1 MIAEEA
7 RFLNLDLFQM
17 RKERRLSIIM
27 IDEEKTAK
35 IKNEDMFIE
44 TKESNSKSI
53 SNIRYYEIKPK
64 VKRGLL
70 AWADE
75 DYQKINEKLKC

>member
-1 MIAEEA
+1 MI
-7 RFLNLDLFQM
+7 
-17 RKERRLSIIM
+17 KERNPTSIM
-27 IDEEKTAK
+27 IEDERTAE

-44 TKESNSKSI
+44 TNESISKSI
-53 SNIRYYEIKPK
+53 NIRYYEIKPK
-64 VKRGLL
+64 VKWGLL